1 MSRQRLR
8 AIQRRINKIGQRPDS
23 TLTSAHLVRD
33 IIELD
38 ALRDEMDSI
47 MFQILESKS
56 VRSPAEAALHAYLSK
71 KARR

>member
-8 AIQRRINKIGQRPDS
+8 AIQRRINKIAQRPDS
-23 TLTSAHLVRD
+23 TLTSAQGVRD

-56 VRSPAEAALHAYLSK
+56 IRSSAEAALHAYLSK
-71 KARR
+71 KAHR